1 MGFIVLLRS
10 SSATTNIHIHS
21 QVDCFRICAY
31 PTFASL
37 TQPGEGYLK
46 QDELNDKDDVKPQN
60 DYTSLEKLE
69 LALAMAESLAV
80 LHSYEGGLIV
90 HDDVQLCQWLRTR
103 DDRLVLGDFNRA
115 EIMDWNEEKGEYC
128 MYNNGYA
135 YGNVSLFGNLE

>member
-1 MGFIVLLRS
+1 VRLHYLFL
-10 SSATTNIHIHS
+10 
-21 QVDCFRICAY
+21 
-31 PTFASL
+31 L
-37 TQPGEGYLK
+37 TQPGEGYMKQEELK
-46 QDELNDKDDVKPQN
+46 DKDDVKPQN

-135 YGNVSLFGNLE
+135 YGNVSLSMI